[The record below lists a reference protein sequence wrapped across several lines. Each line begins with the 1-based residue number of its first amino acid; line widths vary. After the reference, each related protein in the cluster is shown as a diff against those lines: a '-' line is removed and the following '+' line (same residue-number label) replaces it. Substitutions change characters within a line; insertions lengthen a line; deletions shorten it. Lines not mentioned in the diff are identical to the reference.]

1 MPTYEFRCSSC
12 GPFDAVFSM
21 REVPATTACDCGASA
36 RRGITAPRLGSGA
49 SGAMKLLDA
58 TKATAERPA
67 VVAAP
72 AGGSLTGSGGAPRP
86 SRGPSNPL
94 HARLPRP

>member
-1 MPTYEFRCSSC
+1 MPTYEFRCSGC

-21 REVPATTACDCGASA
+21 REVPATTPCRCGAPA
-36 RRGITAPRLGSGA
+36 RRGISAPRLGTGA
-49 SGAMKLLDA
+49 TGAMRLLDA

-67 VVAAP
+67 VVSGP
-72 AGGSLTGSGGAPRP
+72 PGRSGGGGAPSDPR
-86 SRGPSNPL
+86 

>member
-21 REVPATTACDCGASA
+21 REVPAATPCRCGATA

-49 SGAMKLLDA
+49 SGAMRLLDA
-58 TKATAERPA
+58 TKATADRPA
-67 VVAAP
+67 VVSAP
-72 AGGSLTGSGGAPRP
+72 PGRTGGGGAPSDPR
-86 SRGPSNPL
+86 

>member
-21 REVPATTACDCGASA
+21 RDVPDATTCRCGAPA

-49 SGAMKLLDA
+49 SGAMRLLDA
-58 TKATAERPA
+58 TKATADRPA
-67 VVAAP
+67 VVSAP
-72 AGGSLTGSGGAPRP
+72 PGRTGGGAPSDPR
-86 SRGPSNPL
+86 

>member
-1 MPTYEFRCSSC
+1 MPTYEFRCDSC

-21 REVPATTACDCGASA
+21 STVPQATACRCGASA

-49 SGAMKLLDA
+49 SGAMRLLDA

-67 VVAAP
+67 VVGAP
-72 AGGSLTGSGGAPRP
+72 AGRPRTTGAAAPSDPR
-86 SRGPSNPL
+86 